1 MPSRDPFL
9 SQNFLKVV
17 AFFFSLL
24 IVSCVCALSFEKSDS
39 KMGSSRRGLFRI
51 GVASVL
57 LGPQVVHGFSN
68 QPVGQSQAV
77 DPTAG
82 LSFGP
87 MKSTVAYRSLSL
99 DIPEFGVR
107 VPVAMWHPTEEATD
121 DDRRQKELKYNHRIS
136 IKKIGQLLAGWE
148 FLPDFASK
156 DFQLEPT
163 LMGSIVDGTKMSMPS
178 HGPVVFL
185 AHGYLG
191 SRFDLSHLAE
201 SLAQEGTSKKL
212 DVMLAPLPALT
223 SHSL

>member
-1 MPSRDPFL
+1 
-9 SQNFLKVV
+9 
-17 AFFFSLL
+17 
-24 IVSCVCALSFEKSDS
+24 
-39 KMGSSRRGLFRI
+39 
-51 GVASVL
+51 
-57 LGPQVVHGFSN
+57 
-68 QPVGQSQAV
+68 
-77 DPTAG
+77 
-82 LSFGP
+82 
-87 MKSTVAYRSLSL
+87 
-99 DIPEFGVR
+99 
-107 VPVAMWHPTEEATD
+107 MWHPTEEATD